1 MAAVTLERVRKVY
14 EDRAAAHVA
23 VHALDLTIASGEFVV
38 LVGPSGCGKSTT
50 LRMIA
55 GLESVTDGII
65 RIGDRVV
72 NDVPARDRDI
82 AMVFQNYALYP
93 HMSVYQNLSFA
104 LKLRHVPRGDI
115 DTRVRDAATLLGIE
129 DLLARKPRQLS
140 GGQRQRVALGRAIVR
155 HPQVFLFDEPLS
167 NLDAKLRVQ
176 MRRELSALHR
186 RLAATTI
193 YVTHDQVEAM
203 TLGDRIVLMRDGKVQ
218 QVGPPLEVYQRPANL
233 FTAGFLGS
241 PPMNQF
247 RGRIVQ
253 REGLWFENP
262 DQDLRIRVPDAGA
275 SLSAGSAGR
284 EVVLGLRPESLL
296 ITASDAG
303 DLTGTVEEIEPLG
316 HELIVMVRVGAVP
329 VTLRC
334 EADQAVTMGEAVGI
348 AVARGTHHWFDSGSE
363 KRLIG

>member
-1 MAAVTLERVRKVY
+1 VASVTLERVRKVY
-14 EDRAAAHVA
+14 EGGVAHVA
-23 VHALDLTIASGEFVV
+23 VHGLDLTIASGEFVV

-50 LRMIA
+50 LRMVA

-104 LKLRHVPRGDI
+104 LTLRHVPKDDI
-115 DTRVRDAATLLGIE
+115 DSRVREAAGLLGIE
-129 DLLARKPRQLS
+129 NLLDRRPRQLS

-186 RLAATTI
+186 RLQATTI

-218 QVGPPLEVYQRPANL
+218 QVGPPLEVYQRPVNL

-241 PPMNQF
+241 PPMNQL
-247 RGRIVQ
+247 RGRTVQ
-253 REGLWFENP
+253 RDGLWFETT
-262 DQDLRIRVPDAGA
+262 DQEFLMRIPADAA
-275 SLSAGSAGR
+275 VTAAGR
-284 EVVLGLRPESLL
+284 DVVLGLRPESLV
-296 ITASDAG
+296 ITADRPDFEG
-303 DLTGTVEEIEPLG
+303 VVEEIEPLG
-316 HELIVMVRVGAVP
+316 HELLVMVRAGAALL
-329 VTLRC
+329 TLRS
-334 EADQAVTMGEAVGI
+334 EAGRAVHLGERIGI
-348 AVARGTHHWFDSGSE
+348 EVARGGHHWFDATTE
-363 KRLIG
+363 ERLVS